1 MYGSIFVSTIVKG
14 ILIYI
19 LALFLSK
26 FGLSTLN

>member
-1 MYGSIFVSTIVKG
+1 MMYGSIFVSTIVKG

-26 FGLSTLN
+26 LIG